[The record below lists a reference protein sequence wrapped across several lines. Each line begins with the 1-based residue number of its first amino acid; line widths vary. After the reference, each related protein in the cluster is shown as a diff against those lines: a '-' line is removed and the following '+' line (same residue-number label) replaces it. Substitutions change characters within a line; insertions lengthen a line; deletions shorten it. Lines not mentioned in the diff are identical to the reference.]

1 MKIVD
6 FFLEIEVLVNI
17 EFNLLEKLL
26 IRILVNISVRIVGNN
41 FVVNLFKARRN
52 LLMLLVLRFWLRKW
66 VIN

>member
-26 IRILVNISVRIVGNN
+26 IQILVNISVRIVGNN
-41 FVVNLFKARRN
+41 FVVNLLKGRRN